1 MSNPY
6 RKSDRKSRKSHE
18 FPGSMGGTTISSHG
32 FCARS
37 AQVTLALGLQ
47 GLLQG
52 FITGRDLAMLVP
64 RGKRGKK
71 VGKTWGNMGKIGFVF
86 MIFLGNH
93 GENVGE
99 TWRNHGEDHGNHVK
113 SAGK

>member
-1 MSNPY
+1 MSNQY
-6 RKSDRKSRKSHE
+6 RKSRKSHE
-18 FPGSMGGTTISSHG
+18 FPGSMGGITISSHG

-52 FITGRDLAMLVP
+52 FITGRDLAMLMP

-71 VGKTWGNMGKIGFVF
+71 VGKTWGNMGKIGK
-86 MIFLGNH
+86 IGKILGNH
-93 GENVGE
+93 GETVGE